1 MPEKG
6 IFFAPNAFSSYS
18 WWSVCLLLL
27 KCLLSFKMRV
37 YVLPVFTNRYKTNS
51 KWNLYSLRL
60 LLFSL
65 GISSLEIRNAEN
77 RFICIFLILLTLTAG
92 CASPR
97 KYKESNFTKQSQQA
111 DSVFNIG
118 YGRKWLQDHGIIQ

>member
-1 MPEKG
+1 M
-6 IFFAPNAFSSYS
+6 FCLFS
-18 WWSVCLLLL
+18 
-27 KCLLSFKMRV
+27 
-37 YVLPVFTNRYKTNS
+37 PNRYKTNS

-97 KYKESNFTKQSQQA
+97 KYKKSNFTKQSQQA